1 LPFDRIEGACYLVRK
16 LIRLVAIGD
25 ELLDGHTRDT
35 NTAELIDYLNQ
46 HGFQVDEAHVVR
58 DREESL
64 KAEVAELLAE
74 SSAVDVVISTG
85 GLGPTVD
92 DRTRQV
98 LAGAFGA
105 ELIFDEARWSE
116 LLAWFAARGRR
127 PKEVNRSQALHP
139 VPGASLKN
147 EVGTASGLVFEKGNK
162 RWIALPGVPTEM
174 RHIAN
179 GPLKDMLSQLAPPP
193 AFSRKLAFRTRRLP
207 EASMHEMLQ
216 PLAELEAMGQLGFYP
231 NPDGVLLRVKV
242 EAASE
247 QELVR
252 RTQAVRA
259 FVLPRLGSHLLCEDD
274 LPLVEKVFALL
285 SERCQR
291 LALAESCTGGML
303 ARQLTDLPGASS
315 VFPGGIVAYENE
327 VKAQLLAVSQD
338 TLLEDGAVSEA
349 CVRQMALGA
358 RKFLKAHWAL
368 SISGIAGPN
377 GGTDEKPVGT
387 VWLGVADGAGQTWTR
402 RLNLRGNREQIRLRS
417 AAQAWVFLYES
428 MTGAQ

>member
-1 LPFDRIEGACYLVRK
+1 MVRK

-46 HGFQVDEAHVVR
+46 RGFQVDEARVVR

-64 KAEVAELLAE
+64 KAEVADLLAAD
-74 SSAVDVVISTG
+74 SPVDLVISTG

-116 LLAWFAARGRR
+116 LSAWFAARGRR

-139 VPGASLKN
+139 VPGLSLKN
-147 EVGTASGLVFEKGNK
+147 EVGTASGLVFEKGLK

-179 GPLKDMLSQLAPPP
+179 GPLNDLLSQLAPPP
-193 AFSRKLAFRTRRLP
+193 AFSCKLAFRTRRLP
-207 EASMHEMLQ
+207 EANMHEMLQ
-216 PLAELEAMGQLGFYP
+216 PLAELEALGQLGFYP
-231 NPDGVLLRVKV
+231 NPDGVLLRVKL

-247 QELVR
+247 DELNR
-252 RTQAVRA
+252 RREAVRE
-259 FVLPRLGSHLLCEDD
+259 FVLPRLGKHLLCEDD
-274 LPLVEKVFALL
+274 RPLVEKVFTLL
-285 SERCQR
+285 VERGER

-303 ARQLTDLPGASS
+303 ARQLTDLPGVSR

-327 VKAQLLAVSQD
+327 VKEELLGVSHE
-338 TLLEDGAVSEA
+338 TLRLGGAVSET
-349 CVRQMALGA
+349 CVRQMASGA
-358 RKFLKAHWAL
+358 KEGLKADWAL
-368 SISGIAGPN
+368 SISGIAGPE
-377 GGTDEKPVGT
+377 GGTAEKPVGT
-387 VWLGVADGAGQTWTR
+387 IWLGVADGTGQTFAR

-417 AAQAWVFLYES
+417 AAQAWVFLYEC
-428 MTGAQ
+428 MTGCQ